1 MNDHI
6 SFIHE
11 TFNNFIMT
19 EKEVED
25 LCRMIRVGVD
35 LSKKYQPRT
44 KEKLED
50 LIKELVKKKGK

>member
-1 MNDHI
+1 
-6 SFIHE
+6 
-11 TFNNFIMT
+11 MT

-50 LIKELVKKKGK
+50 LIKELVKKGEMKQI